1 MGSSDLAIRGGWF
14 PRLLK
19 ALRLVE
25 VRDDGTTNHIAGS
38 DFIGDTASPR
48 QYSAINS
55 MSAMSA
61 FPWVRSCVEAISADL
76 SGLPIRVIRGRGADA
91 EQVDDHPVLDLL
103 DRPSSTVPGVLFR
116 RQMIVDLVLSGDA
129 FLLIAGADEPR
140 ALIRLHPERVRVIP
154 SDDGQVQGYEYSG
167 AGATQRYTVDQVLH
181 IRLPS
186 WQDTPAML
194 YGTGAIE
201 ALQHDLTTDLA
212 ASKLAA
218 ASASNG
224 MPTGIIS
231 PSEEGD
237 RWSAQ
242 QIKQLREGFEKQL
255 KSKSGVVLLGAGV
268 DYKQLS
274 MSMRDMEYQNTRIMA
289 REAVLAAMGVPPVV
303 VGLPNAN
310 FATAQAQRRQF
321 AETQQGRAAL
331 IDSELTRLAR
341 MFPDSDGVRVVHDF
355 SEVDAL
361 QESRT
366 ERVNRVQSWY
376 MMGVPLHEA
385 AALEGFDQLDS
396 AEVDPAT
403 DGDAVTGGTAAA
415 DGGKSLSAQ
424 ALNGAQIASLLQIL
438 AAVAAGSIT
447 FDAAMQLV
455 SVAFPTIDPAAA
467 SAILS
472 GARAV
477 EDPTST
483 KGQRRLRSLIVA
495 HGVGGFDTVAQWLAP
510 DQIVNG
516 LDTED
521 GRAAVWR
528 AFVKEVQG
536 PAEKKVALNMRRYL
550 RGLSARIASRLKDEM
565 PTGKGVTR
573 AVDDKLLKA
582 ILSERFEA
590 EQISQVFQP
599 IYKSML
605 SKAMEGAYQS
615 ISLDEV
621 IDADA
626 IQAAANAEVVNMTRQ
641 TQATTNKA
649 VAETLQAGFQQGAT
663 LPEIQANLV
672 NQFAFS
678 PARAMI
684 IARTEATRVS
694 NQGAAD
700 AYRKADALGVKVQKQ
715 WLSSRDALVRDSH
728 IKLDSSEPIPV
739 GAEFASGGGSADVPG
754 GFGIGAED
762 INCRCTIVGV
772 IAK

>member
-61 FPWVRSCVEAISADL
+61 FPWVRACVESISADL

-91 EQVDDHPVLDLL
+91 EQIDDHPVLDLL

-116 RQMIVDLVLSGDA
+116 RQMIVDLVLSGDN

-167 AGATQRYTVDQVLH
+167 AGATQRYTIDQVLH

-231 PSEEGD
+231 PSDEND
-237 RWSAQ
+237 RWSAA
-242 QIKQLREGFEKQL
+242 QIKQLRAGFEAQL

-268 DYKQLS
+268 DYKQIS

-341 MFPDSDGVRVVHDF
+341 MFPDSEGVRVVHDF

-385 AALEGFDQLDS
+385 AALEGFDQLD
-396 AEVDPAT
+396 
-403 DGDAVTGGTAAA
+403 AAA
-415 DGGKSLSAQ
+415 IEPEPVETPAQTEGLVKWLVFDG
-424 ALNGAQIASLLQIL
+424 
-438 AAVAAGSIT
+438 AG
-447 FDAAMQLV
+447 
-455 SVAFPTIDPAAA
+455 
-467 SAILS
+467 
-472 GARAV
+472 
-477 EDPTST
+477 
-483 KGQRRLRSLIVA
+483 
-495 HGVGGFDTVAQWLAP
+495 DTVTADLS
-510 DQIVNG
+510 
-516 LDTED
+516 TEE

-528 AFVKEVQG
+528 GFVKEIQG
-536 PAEKKVALNMRRYL
+536 PAERKVALSMRRYL

-582 ILSERFEA
+582 IMRDTFEA

-599 IYKSML
+599 IYKAML
-605 SKAMEGAYQS
+605 SKAMDGAYKS
-615 ISLDEV
+615 IGMDEV
-621 IDADA
+621 INADA
-626 IQAAANAEVVNMTRQ
+626 IQAAANDSVTVMTRQ
-641 TQATTNKA
+641 TQATSNKA

-678 PARAMI
+678 PGRAMI

-700 AYRKADALGVKVQKQ
+700 AYRQADALGVKVQKQ
-715 WLSSRDALVRDSH
+715 WLSSRDDLVRDTH
-728 IKLDSSEPIPV
+728 IELDSGEPIPV
-739 GAEFASGGGSADVPG
+739 GALFESGGGSADVPG
-754 GFGIGAED
+754 GFGNGAED

>member
-76 SGLPIRVIRGRGADA
+76 SGLQIRVIRGRGADA

-167 AGATQRYTVDQVLH
+167 AGASQRYTIDQVLH

-274 MSMRDMEYQNTRIMA
+274 MTMRDMEYQNTRIMA

-341 MFPDSDGVRVVHDF
+341 MFPDSEGIRVMHDF

-385 AALEGFDQLDS
+385 AALEGFDQID
-396 AEVDPAT
+396 
-403 DGDAVTGGTAAA
+403 AAA
-415 DGGKSLSAQ
+415 IEPEPVETPAQTEGLVKWLVFDG
-424 ALNGAQIASLLQIL
+424 
-438 AAVAAGSIT
+438 AG
-447 FDAAMQLV
+447 
-455 SVAFPTIDPAAA
+455 
-467 SAILS
+467 
-472 GARAV
+472 
-477 EDPTST
+477 
-483 KGQRRLRSLIVA
+483 
-495 HGVGGFDTVAQWLAP
+495 DTVTADLS
-510 DQIVNG
+510 
-516 LDTED
+516 TEE

-528 AFVKEVQG
+528 GFVKEIQG
-536 PAEKKVALNMRRYL
+536 PAERKVALNMRRYL

-582 ILSERFEA
+582 IMRDTFEA

-599 IYKSML
+599 IYKAML
-605 SKAMEGAYQS
+605 SKAMDGAYQS
-615 ISLDEV
+615 IGMDEV
-621 IDADA
+621 INADA
-626 IQAAANAEVVNMTRQ
+626 IQAAANDAVTVMTRQ
-641 TQATTNKA
+641 TQATSNKA

-678 PARAMI
+678 PGRAMI

-728 IKLDSSEPIPV
+728 IELDASDPIPP
-739 GAEFASGGGSADVPG
+739 GAQFASGGGSADVPG

>member
-38 DFIGDTASPR
+38 DFIGDTGSPR

-91 EQVDDHPVLDLL
+91 EQIDDHPVLDLL

-129 FLLIAGADEPR
+129 FLLIAGADQPR

-167 AGATQRYTVDQVLH
+167 AGASQRYTVDQVLH

-231 PSEEGD
+231 PSDEND
-237 RWSAQ
+237 RWSAA
-242 QIKQLREGFEKQL
+242 QIKQLRAGFEAQL

-268 DYKQLS
+268 DYKQIS

-341 MFPDSDGVRVVHDF
+341 MFPDSEGIRVVHDF

-385 AALEGFDQLDS
+385 AALEGFDQLD
-396 AEVDPAT
+396 
-403 DGDAVTGGTAAA
+403 AAA
-415 DGGKSLSAQ
+415 IEPEPVETPAQTEGLVKWLVFDG
-424 ALNGAQIASLLQIL
+424 
-438 AAVAAGSIT
+438 AG
-447 FDAAMQLV
+447 
-455 SVAFPTIDPAAA
+455 
-467 SAILS
+467 
-472 GARAV
+472 
-477 EDPTST
+477 
-483 KGQRRLRSLIVA
+483 
-495 HGVGGFDTVAQWLAP
+495 DTVTADLS
-510 DQIVNG
+510 
-516 LDTED
+516 TEE

-528 AFVKEVQG
+528 GFVKEIQG
-536 PAEKKVALNMRRYL
+536 PAERKVALNMRRYL

-582 ILSERFEA
+582 IMRDTFEA

-605 SKAMEGAYQS
+605 SKAMDGAYKS
-615 ISLDEV
+615 IGMDEV
-621 IDADA
+621 INADA
-626 IQAAANAEVVNMTRQ
+626 IQAAANDSVTVMTRQ
-641 TQATTNKA
+641 TQATSNKA

-678 PARAMI
+678 PGRAMI

-700 AYRKADALGVKVQKQ
+700 AYRQADALGVKVQKQ
-715 WLSSRDALVRDSH
+715 WLSSRDDLVRDTH
-728 IKLDSSEPIPV
+728 IELDSGEPIPV
-739 GAEFASGGGSADVPG
+739 GALFESGGGSADVPG
-754 GFGIGAED
+754 GFGNGAED

>member
-167 AGATQRYTVDQVLH
+167 AGATQRYTIDQVLH

-274 MSMRDMEYQNTRIMA
+274 MTMRDMEYQNTRIMA

-341 MFPDSDGVRVVHDF
+341 MFPDSEGVRVVHDF

-385 AALEGFDQLDS
+385 AALEGFDQLD
-396 AEVDPAT
+396 
-403 DGDAVTGGTAAA
+403 AAA
-415 DGGKSLSAQ
+415 IEPEPVETPAQTEGLVKWLVFDG
-424 ALNGAQIASLLQIL
+424 
-438 AAVAAGSIT
+438 AG
-447 FDAAMQLV
+447 
-455 SVAFPTIDPAAA
+455 
-467 SAILS
+467 
-472 GARAV
+472 
-477 EDPTST
+477 
-483 KGQRRLRSLIVA
+483 
-495 HGVGGFDTVAQWLAP
+495 DTVTADLS
-510 DQIVNG
+510 
-516 LDTED
+516 TEE

-528 AFVKEVQG
+528 GFVKEIQG
-536 PAEKKVALNMRRYL
+536 PAERKVALNMRRYL

-582 ILSERFEA
+582 IMRDTFEA

-599 IYKSML
+599 IYKAML
-605 SKAMEGAYQS
+605 SKAMDGAYQS
-615 ISLDEV
+615 IGMDEV
-621 IDADA
+621 INADA
-626 IQAAANAEVVNMTRQ
+626 IQAAANDAVTVMTRQ
-641 TQATTNKA
+641 TQATSNKA

-678 PARAMI
+678 PGRAMI

-700 AYRKADALGVKVQKQ
+700 AYRQADALGVKVQKQ
-715 WLSSRDALVRDSH
+715 WLSSRDDLVRDTHSS
-728 IKLDSSEPIPV
+728 LDGDTVEV
-739 GAEFASGGGSADVPG
+739 GGQFQSSGGAADVPG

-762 INCRCTIVGV
+762 INCRCSIVGV